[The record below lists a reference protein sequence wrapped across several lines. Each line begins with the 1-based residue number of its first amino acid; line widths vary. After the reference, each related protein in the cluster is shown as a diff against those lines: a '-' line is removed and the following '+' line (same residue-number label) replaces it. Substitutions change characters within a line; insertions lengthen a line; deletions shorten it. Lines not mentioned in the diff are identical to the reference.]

1 MKTIYKAIAVLAI
14 AAALAGLTLSTHA
27 QTPPMLATSKVSVAA
42 VQGDSIP
49 SIEQAAGQPQ
59 QTTSGKILLAQ
70 TLPTPLPTPTKWT
83 INGNSFVGELNI
95 TSVDSQGNLT
105 GTVYGQ
111 PITGFWDGVS
121 NKITFIRV
129 PANPSASSQYQ
140 IYTGFMFRNNATD
153 PTYTLTGYFE
163 AFSGTGATA
172 RRVLYGWFAQVR
184 VPG

>member
-1 MKTIYKAIAVLAI
+1 MNTINKAIAVLGI
-14 AAALAGLTLSTHA
+14 ATALGGLSLSTHA

-49 SIEQAAGQPQ
+49 GIEQAAGQPQ
-59 QTTSGKILLAQ
+59 QSSSGKILLAQ
-70 TLPTPLPTPTKWT
+70 AGTTSLPTGKWT
-83 INGNSFVGELNI
+83 INGNSFLGELNI

-111 PITGFWDGVS
+111 QITGFWDGVS

-129 PANPSASSQYQ
+129 PTNPSVSSQYQ
-140 IYTGFMFRNNATD
+140 IYTGFMFRDNATD

-172 RRVLYGWFAQVR
+172 KRVLYGWYARIQR
-184 VPG
+184 IG